1 MITNHSSSSNPT
13 DQLECLHFLEHN
25 LSALLTYLPCS
36 KHSLNCNHQDQL
48 DLMFSQLCDH
58 CSLTELAILMP
69 LVNTSSAEENYLT
82 DGLSKIEP
90 IKFVRWIHF
99 HMIGKLKQER
109 LGNLII
115 FFINFKMQ
123 SKKNCCFQN
132 SSRNLLSFSFPIS
145 NEWVSLKCKLTQ
157 IIKYLDIAQWG
168 I

>member
-115 FFINFKMQ
+115 FLLTLRCSQRKIVVFKTRQ
-123 SKKNCCFQN
+123 EISLVLVFRFQM
-132 SSRNLLSFSFPIS
+132 SECL
-145 NEWVSLKCKLTQ
+145 
-157 IIKYLDIAQWG
+157 
-168 I
+168 